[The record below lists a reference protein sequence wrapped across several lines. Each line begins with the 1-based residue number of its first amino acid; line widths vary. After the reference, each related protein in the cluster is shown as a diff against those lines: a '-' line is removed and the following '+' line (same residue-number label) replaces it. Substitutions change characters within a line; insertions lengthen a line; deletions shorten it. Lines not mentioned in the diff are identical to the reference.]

1 MCGIACAIDWADA
14 EATVRRMVAGIVNRG
29 DITDPVAS
37 PRPDTAMCTRRLRI
51 VDAEHAQQPIL
62 SGDGRVL
69 VSFNGEIYNHAELR
83 REMTAL
89 GVRFHTESDTE
100 VLASALSLW
109 GAAALPRLNGMFAF
123 VALDLWKGDFLA
135 ARDPLGVKPLYVIQS
150 DAGYLFCSEIKPLL
164 EATET
169 GDVLLIPPGYL
180 LTKKHCLPFK
190 TPFSSPSIEGQ
201 GSPEKLDRLLAQ
213 AVHIRVPDLPFALT
227 FSGGIDSTLVTH
239 YARQVRPDAPAYF
252 LGGPS
257 APDYEFAA
265 RYADMTALDLRT
277 VALPDSVADPT
288 DLIREIV
295 ETVETFEPSVVTGGL
310 CNYLMAKT
318 IHEDGFKVILCG
330 EGADEL
336 FAGYLPHE
344 VTFQASAPL
353 GLNLRAQ
360 SLSNMNRDNL
370 QRLDRCNMRFQIEAR
385 EPFLDPSI
393 IRYALDCD
401 PTELVKRVDG
411 EPRGK
416 MPLRYLYDLY
426 PTQLPTAIRDRR
438 KTPFGEGAGFE
449 ISQTESPWRRY
460 ADETISEVDFLLG
473 KLRFAD
479 FSIKT
484 KEELLYLTILS
495 EKIDVAR
502 APHLRGRTLLRVS
515 YFEGVQKLQRYFA

>member
-1 MCGIACAIDWADA
+1 
-14 EATVRRMVAGIVNRG
+14 
-29 DITDPVAS
+29 
-37 PRPDTAMCTRRLRI
+37 
-51 VDAEHAQQPIL
+51 
-62 SGDGRVL
+62 
-69 VSFNGEIYNHAELR
+69 
-83 REMTAL
+83 
-89 GVRFHTESDTE
+89 
-100 VLASALSLW
+100 
-109 GAAALPRLNGMFAF
+109 
-123 VALDLWKGDFLA
+123 
-135 ARDPLGVKPLYVIQS
+135 
-150 DAGYLFCSEIKPLL
+150 
-164 EATET
+164 
-169 GDVLLIPPGYL
+169 
-180 LTKKHCLPFK
+180 
-190 TPFSSPSIEGQ
+190 
-201 GSPEKLDRLLAQ
+201 
-213 AVHIRVPDLPFALT
+213 
-227 FSGGIDSTLVTH
+227 
-239 YARQVRPDAPAYF
+239 
-252 LGGPS
+252 
-257 APDYEFAA
+257 
-265 RYADMTALDLRT
+265 
-277 VALPDSVADPT
+277 
-288 DLIREIV
+288 
-295 ETVETFEPSVVTGGL
+295 
-310 CNYLMAKT
+310 MAKT
-318 IHEDGFKVILCG
+318 IHEDGFGVILCG

-401 PTELVKRVDG
+401 PTELVKRVEG

-426 PTQLPTAIRDRR
+426 PSQLPTAIRDRR

-484 KEELLYLTILS
+484 KEELLYLTMLS

-502 APHLRGRTLLRVS
+502 APHLRGRTLLRVP
-515 YFEGVQKLQRYFA
+515 YFEGIQKLQRYFA